1 LLEAGATLYASRD
14 TSAYNISKSSGYAE
28 GGVPV
33 LIFGKDLVTVTIT
46 GKGTIDGQAAHTWE
60 DMKGPDTFIAAETEN
75 ARKAGIPMKR
85 AYAASPRVSLIYLV
99 NSKNVRIED
108 VTLQW
113 SPHWTL
119 HVAHSEQVFIRGIRL
134 FSDLE
139 KGVNS
144 DGIDIDG
151 CKDVMISDC
160 HIATGDD
167 AICLKSTNRDG
178 KYTNCENITVT
189 NCALTSTSAA
199 LKIGTE
205 TFGDFR
211 NIVFSNCVISNTNRG
226 IGIFVRD
233 GGTVSDVIFSNITM
247 RTDRKHFNWWGDGDA
262 IHFVLLKRTPQ
273 SKLGTIR
280 NILVENVISH
290 GQGTSLI
297 RGHPE
302 RELENI
308 TLSNVQLF
316 MHPESLPDKRATHA
330 LAVNGVKSLA
340 LNDLSVRWDTL
351 SPEPAWQSALRI
363 TDVAELTIDR
373 FTGRQGLIKSAYPAI
388 SLEAIG
394 RGTIRN
400 SLAPPG
406 TGTFLVTPPG
416 AGKKISL
423 SGNDLSLARQKL
435 KNEGKAGGKIQGPG
449 R

>member
-1 LLEAGATLYASRD
+1 
-14 TSAYNISKSSGYAE
+14 
-28 GGVPV
+28 V
-33 LIFGKDLVTVTIT
+33 
-46 GKGTIDGQAAHTWE
+46 
-60 DMKGPDTFIAAETEN
+60 
-75 ARKAGIPMKR
+75 
-85 AYAASPRVSLIYLV
+85 
-99 NSKNVRIED
+99 
-108 VTLQW
+108 
-113 SPHWTL
+113 
-119 HVAHSEQVFIRGIRL
+119 
-134 FSDLE
+134 

-160 HIATGDD
+160 HISTGDD

-189 NCALTSTSAA
+189 NCTLTSTSAA

-280 NILVENVISH
+280 NILVENVVAH
-290 GQGTSLI
+290 GQGTSLVS
-297 RGHPE
+297 GHPE
-302 RELENI
+302 KELENI

-330 LAVNGVKSLA
+330 LAVSRVKSLQ
-340 LNDLSVRWDTL
+340 LRDVSVRWDTL
-351 SPEPAWQSALRI
+351 SPEPAWGSALRI
-363 TDVAELTIDR
+363 TDVAELTIDH
-373 FTGRQGLIKSAYPAI
+373 FTGRQGLIKSDAPAI
-388 SLEAIG
+388 FLEAIG
-394 RGTIRN
+394 KGIIRN
-400 SLAPPG
+400 SVAPPG
-406 TGTFLVTPPG
+406 TGTFLVTP
-416 AGKKISL
+416 AGTAKKINL
-423 SGNDLSLARQKL
+423 SGNDVSLARQKL
-435 KNEGKAGGKIQGPG
+435 KGNGKAHATTQNQRK
-449 R
+449 